1 MPTCNCCH
9 DWDLRCGCF
18 PPTADADAYCR
29 TLTTSRNTTAPP
41 PPLPSPHP
49 QHLFWPKADT
59 VEDNWPNCP
68 NHISKTAEFAHNTLH
83 RFAVD
88 KQLKLVE
95 HMGLRPE
102 DWPEAKRQLLLY
114 VYGDGEEDSDWV
126 EAEFVDAA
134 IAIQAL
140 ARGAL
145 TRRRTHFAML
155 SSDPTDLHRIM

>member
-9 DWDLRCGCF
+9 DWDIRCGCF

-29 TLTTSRNTTAPP
+29 TIITNRNTNA
-41 PPLPSPHP
+41 SS
-49 QHLFWPKADT
+49 LFWHKADT
-59 VEDNWPNCP
+59 AEDNWPNCP
-68 NHISKTAEFAHNTLH
+68 NRISKTAEFAHNTLPH
-83 RFAVD
+83 SAVD
-88 KQLKLVE
+88 KQLKLIE